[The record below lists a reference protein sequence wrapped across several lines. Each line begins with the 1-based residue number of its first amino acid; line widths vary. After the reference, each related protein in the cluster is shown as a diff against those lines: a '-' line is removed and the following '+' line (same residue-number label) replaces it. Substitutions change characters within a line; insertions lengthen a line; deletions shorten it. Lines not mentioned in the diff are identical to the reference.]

1 MKQFI
6 VICLLLF
13 LSDFYSQGNLQFNQV
28 YNYSGTLSSST
39 PVTGINYNNSHGM
52 TALVVPNNKV
62 WRIERFWIE
71 NGGTMYINNYAAG
84 FSSSVPLEITT
95 PIWMK
100 AGESLRCGA
109 QSQHWY
115 SINIVEFNI
124 IP

>member
-1 MKQFI
+1 MKT
-6 VICLLLF
+6 LLF
-13 LSDFYSQGNLQFNQV
+13 LLNFFSMNLFFSQGNLQFNQV
-28 YNYSGTLSSST
+28 YNYSGTLSTSS
-39 PVTGINYNNSHGM
+39 PVTGINYTNSHGM

-62 WRIERFWIE
+62 WRIERLWIQG
-71 NGGTMYINNYAAG
+71 GGTMYINNYAAG
-84 FSSSVPLEITT
+84 YATNPLEITI

-109 QSQHWY
+109 QAQNWY

>member
-1 MKQFI
+1 MN
-6 VICLLLF
+6 LF
-13 LSDFYSQGNLQFNQV
+13 FSQGNLQFNQV
-28 YNYSGTLSSST
+28 YNYSGTLSTSS

-52 TALVVPNNKV
+52 AALVVPNNKV
-62 WRIERFWIE
+62 WRIERLWIQG
-71 NGGTMYINNYAAG
+71 GGTMYINNYAAG
-84 FSSSVPLEITT
+84 FDVTNPLEITT

-109 QSQHWY
+109 QAQNWY

>member
-1 MKQFI
+1 MKNLILVLFI
-6 VICLLLF
+6 SAARLY
-13 LSDFYSQGNLQFNQV
+13 DAQGNLQFNQV
-28 YNYSGTLSSST
+28 YNYSGNLSNST
-39 PVTGINYNNSHGM
+39 PVSGINYNNNHGM

-62 WRIERFWIE
+62 WRIERLWI
-71 NGGTMYINNYAAG
+71 NGGGTMYINNYAAG
-84 FSSSVPLEITT
+84 FSSSGTLEITT

-109 QSQHWY
+109 QGQNWY